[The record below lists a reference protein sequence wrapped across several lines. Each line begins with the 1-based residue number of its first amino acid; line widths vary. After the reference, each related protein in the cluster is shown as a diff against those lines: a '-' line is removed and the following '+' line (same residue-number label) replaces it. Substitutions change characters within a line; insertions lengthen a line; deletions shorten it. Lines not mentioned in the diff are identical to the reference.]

1 MVKIKNFVAPAGAAA
16 IAFAMII
23 GTAASASATNNIKPF
38 GVQETL
44 KESGGAVEIG
54 YTVDGLSPSTDM
66 VPYPV
71 NGQLYEAR
79 VTVDGVAGWVNPV
92 IGNFNARALSG
103 DNYRVLT
110 VVTPDGLSPAPV
122 PRAGSPAENSTS
134 TWSVTYR
141 TASSTTTDLRTC
153 WPGSTSVAGSPY
165 RTNSAA

>member
-1 MVKIKNFVAPAGAAA
+1 MVKIKKFVAPTGAAA

-44 KESGGAVEIG
+44 KEAGGAVEIG

-92 IGNFNARALSG
+92 IANFNARALSG

-122 PRAGSPAENSTS
+122 PPGGQSSGKLYFDVVGDVPNS
-134 TWSVTYR
+134 VVYNDGF
-141 TASSTTTDLRTC
+141 TDLLAWVDVSGR
-153 WPGSTSVAGSPY
+153 
-165 RTNSAA
+165 